1 MKRIVRLTESD
12 LTRIVRRVIN
22 EQGTILRSGGAT
34 TTANFDVKP
43 DLAKLQKTNPSLM
56 STAASIGTSLVNAAE
71 GGMTTAGTNDKLMF
85 DTLNKLVTT
94 CNSLRQNYPGDRGKY
109 YVAAV
114 FAKISQTIASKST
127 TGYTDIISL
136 VKGELSSTA
145 LDRAGG
151 LISTAS
157 DGVIQISMN
166 ISGVDGMLKM
176 FGYKG

>member
-22 EQGTILRSGGAT
+22 EQGSVLRSGGVSSE
-34 TTANFDVKP
+34 NWNVKP
-43 DLAKLQKTNPSLM
+43 DLAKLQKSNPSLM
-56 STAASIGTSLVNAAE
+56 NTAASIGTSLVNAAE

-85 DTLNKLVTT
+85 ETLNTLVST
-94 CNSLRQNYPGDRGKY
+94 CNSLRQNYPGAKGNF

-114 FAKISQTIASKST
+114 FAKVSQTIESKST

-136 VKGELSSTA
+136 IKGELSSTA
-145 LDRAGG
+145 LDKAGG
-151 LISTAS
+151 LLRTAS
-157 DGVIQISMN
+157 DGAISVSMN
-166 ISGVDGMLKM
+166 VYGVDGMLQM